1 VKFYEPWVETLRR
14 AQAEASERDANPWRR
29 ALERDLPANVTCI
42 STVALLDLLG
52 LAPTTGNARRIAPTM
67 RSMGFIGLKSRRLMP
82 GGNRGTTIR
91 GWSRPFLELKKS
103 TPNEL
108 NTGAAGANQEGVI
121 T

>member
-1 VKFYEPWVETLRR
+1 VE
-14 AQAEASERDANPWRR
+14 AEAAERSSDPWRR

-67 RSMGFIGLKSRRLMP
+67 RSMGFIPLKSRRLMP

-91 GWSRPFLELKKS
+91 GWARPFSPSKIAPTMK
-103 TPNEL
+103 P
-108 NTGAAGANQEGVI
+108 TGAATANQEGVHHLS
-121 T
+121 